1 MARQQQVQTTEQIV
15 QNATTKISSDIST
28 LSARKNNALNVF
40 RQTANE
46 LAAVNEGL
54 SKSLDNLSGLQAFI
68 NEQSAATTKMMEDN
82 DSVRA
87 RILEIIGE

>member
-15 QNATTKISSDIST
+15 QNATAKISSDIST

-68 NEQSAATTKMMEDN
+68 NEQSAATTKMMKDN
-82 DSVRA
+82 DNVRA